1 MGNKRVAVRN
11 LILDFSEYS
20 LDRVLADLEEIRR
33 YNPQRYEM
41 EQLTAIVYD
50 DPERGICVGYKDVSH
65 DEFWIRGHMPGMPL
79 MPGVVICEAAAQLC
93 SYHVQRHNLMDTKML
108 GFGGMDE
115 VRFRGTVVPG
125 DRLVIAAQKLQLR
138 PGAMIRCRFQCYIR
152 EQIVCEGQIRGIPIP
167 VEALTAGE

>member
-1 MGNKRVAVRN
+1 VAAKKN
-11 LILDFSEYS
+11 LIIDFSAFD
-20 LDRVLADLEEIRR
+20 LDRVVADIEEIRR

-50 DPERGICVGYKDVSH
+50 DRESGICVGFKDVSQG
-65 DEFWIRGHMPGMPL
+65 EFWVRGHMPGMPL
-79 MPGVVICEAAAQLC
+79 MPGVIMCEAAAQLC
-93 SYHVQRHNLMDTKML
+93 GYHVHRHKLMGEGAML

-138 PGAMIRCRFQCYIR
+138 PGQMVRSRFQCFVR
-152 EQIVCEGQIRGIPIP
+152 EQLVCDGQIRGIPIP
-167 VEALTAGE
+167 VEALTGKT